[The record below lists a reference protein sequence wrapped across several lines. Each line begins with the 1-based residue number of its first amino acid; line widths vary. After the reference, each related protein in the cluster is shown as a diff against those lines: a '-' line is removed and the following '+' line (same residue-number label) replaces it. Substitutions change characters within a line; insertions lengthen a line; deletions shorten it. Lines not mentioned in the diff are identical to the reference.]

1 MQTQKSRIVNFA
13 IALLLMILPWP
24 HFAEGQQR
32 PKPLQLGILTFDV
45 PRFEP
50 FLEVFFQ
57 ELRRLG
63 YVEGQNIA
71 FEFRSAEDRVDRLPD
86 LAAELVRLSNVI
98 FASATG
104 AALAAKN
111 ATSKIPIVFTAVSY
125 PVGSGLVASLAR
137 PGGNITGLT
146 NLTTDLSAKRLEL
159 LKEAFPDVSPVAVL
173 SNPED
178 PISGPI
184 LQEVETAAR
193 ALAVKLQLFE
203 VRDPKEFDSALSRM
217 TRARAGSLLV
227 LTSQMFLRQRARI
240 VEVAAKHRLPTM
252 FWTAEFVAAGGLM
265 SYGTNTTD
273 LYRRAA
279 TYVDKI
285 LKGTKP
291 ADLPVEQP
299 TKFEF
304 VVNLKTAKQIGV
316 TIPRISSFSGG
327 QGDSIGDR
335 E

>member
-1 MQTQKSRIVNFA
+1 MQTRKSKIVSLA
-13 IALLLMILPWP
+13 IALFGMFLPWP
-24 HFAEGQQR
+24 HLTEAQQ
-32 PKPLQLGILTFDV
+32 PAKLPQLGILTFDV
-45 PRFEP
+45 PRSEP

-63 YVEGQNIA
+63 YVEGQNIV
-71 FEFRSAEDRVDRLPD
+71 FEFRNAEGSIDRLPT
-86 LAAELVRLSNVI
+86 LAAELVRLNVDVI
-98 FASATG
+98 LASATG

-111 ATSKIPIVFTAVSY
+111 ATPKIPIVFTAVSY

-159 LKEAFPDVSPVAVL
+159 LKEAFPDVSLVAVL
-173 SNPED
+173 SNPKD

-193 ALAVKLQLFE
+193 ALAVKIQIFE
-203 VRDPKEFDSALSRM
+203 VGDPKEFDSALSKM
-217 TRARAGSLLV
+217 SRARAGALLV

-240 VEVAAKHRLPTM
+240 VDIAAKHRLPTM
-252 FWTAEFVAAGGLM
+252 FWTTEFVDAGGLM
-265 SYGTNTTD
+265 SYGTNNPD

-299 TKFEF
+299 LKFELMI
-304 VVNLKTAKQIGV
+304 NLKTARQIGV
-316 TIPRISSFSGG
+316 TISPNVLARADKVI
-327 QGDSIGDR
+327 R
-335 E
+335 

>member
-1 MQTQKSRIVNFA
+1 MQTRKSKIVSLA
-13 IALLLMILPWP
+13 IALFGMFLPWP
-24 HFAEGQQR
+24 HLTEAQQ
-32 PKPLQLGILTFDV
+32 PAKLPQLGILTFDV
-45 PRFEP
+45 PRSEP

-63 YVEGQNIA
+63 YVEGQNIV
-71 FEFRSAEDRVDRLPD
+71 FEFRNAEGSIDRLPA
-86 LAAELVRLSNVI
+86 LAAELVRLNVDVI
-98 FASATG
+98 LASATG
-104 AALAAKN
+104 AALAVKN
-111 ATSKIPIVFTAVSY
+111 ATPKIPIVFTAVSY

-159 LKEAFPDVSPVAVL
+159 LKEAFPDVSLVAVL
-173 SNPED
+173 SNPKD

-193 ALAVKLQLFE
+193 ALAVKIQIFE
-203 VRDPKEFDSALSRM
+203 VGDPKEFDSALSKM
-217 TRARAGSLLV
+217 SRARAGALLV

-240 VEVAAKHRLPTM
+240 VDIAAKHRLPTM
-252 FWTAEFVAAGGLM
+252 FWTTEFVDAGGLM
-265 SYGTNTTD
+265 SYGTNNPD

-299 TKFEF
+299 LKFELMI
-304 VVNLKTAKQIGV
+304 NLKTARQIGV
-316 TIPRISSFSGG
+316 TISPNVLARADKVI
-327 QGDSIGDR
+327 R
-335 E
+335 

>member
-1 MQTQKSRIVNFA
+1 MQTRKSKIVSLA
-13 IALLLMILPWP
+13 IALFGMLLPWP
-24 HFAEGQQR
+24 HLTEAQQ
-32 PKPLQLGILTFDV
+32 PAKLPQLGILTFDV
-45 PRFEP
+45 PRSEP

-63 YVEGQNIA
+63 YVEGQNIV
-71 FEFRSAEDRVDRLPD
+71 FEFRNAEGSIDRLPA
-86 LAAELVRLSNVI
+86 LAAELVRLNVDVI
-98 FASATG
+98 LASATG

-111 ATSKIPIVFTAVSY
+111 ATPKIPIVFTAVSY

-159 LKEAFPDVSPVAVL
+159 LKEAFPDVSLVAVL
-173 SNPED
+173 SNPKD

-193 ALAVKLQLFE
+193 ALAVKIQIFE
-203 VRDPKEFDSALSRM
+203 VGDPKEFDSALSKM
-217 TRARAGSLLV
+217 SRARAGALLV

-240 VEVAAKHRLPTM
+240 VDIAAKHRLPTM
-252 FWTAEFVAAGGLM
+252 FWTTEFVDAGGLM
-265 SYGTNTTD
+265 SYGTNNPD

-299 TKFEF
+299 LKFELMI
-304 VVNLKTAKQIGV
+304 NLKTARQIGV
-316 TIPRISSFSGG
+316 TISPNVLARADKVI
-327 QGDSIGDR
+327 R
-335 E
+335 

>member
-1 MQTQKSRIVNFA
+1 M
-13 IALLLMILPWP
+13 LLPWSYL
-24 HFAEGQQR
+24 AEAQQP
-32 PKPLQLGILTFDV
+32 PKLPQLGILTFDV
-45 PRFEP
+45 PRSEP

-71 FEFRSAEDRVDRLPD
+71 FEFRSAEGRVDRLPD
-86 LAAELVRLSNVI
+86 LAAELVRLNVNVI
-98 FASATG
+98 LASATG

-159 LKEAFPDVSPVAVL
+159 LKEAFPNVSPVAVL
-173 SNPED
+173 SNPKD

-203 VRDPKEFDSALSRM
+203 VGDPKEFDSALSGM
-217 TRARAGSLLV
+217 TRARAGTDEPDVSQAESKNSRHCGKAPAADHV
-227 LTSQMFLRQRARI
+227 LGDGVRGGWRTDVLWDQRPGSVPPRRHIRRQDPQRHEAR
-240 VEVAAKHRLPTM
+240 
-252 FWTAEFVAAGGLM
+252 
-265 SYGTNTTD
+265 
-273 LYRRAA
+273 
-279 TYVDKI
+279 
-285 LKGTKP
+285 
-291 ADLPVEQP
+291 
-299 TKFEF
+299 
-304 VVNLKTAKQIGV
+304 
-316 TIPRISSFSGG
+316 
-327 QGDSIGDR
+327 
-335 E
+335 

>member
-1 MQTQKSRIVNFA
+1 LQTQNSKVVSLA

-24 HFAEGQQR
+24 NFAEAQL
-32 PKPLQLGILTFDV
+32 PAKLLQLGILTFDV
-45 PRFEP
+45 PRSEP

-71 FEFRSAEDRVDRLPD
+71 FEFRSAEGRVDRIPD
-86 LAAELVRLSNVI
+86 LAAELVRLNVNVI

-173 SNPED
+173 SNPKD

-193 ALAVKLQLFE
+193 AFAVKLQLFE
-203 VRDPKEFDSALSRM
+203 VGDPKEFDSALSRM

-240 VEVAAKHRLPTM
+240 VDIAAKHRLPTM

-304 VVNLKTAKQIGV
+304 VINLKTAKQIGV
-316 TIPRISSFSGG
+316 TIPPNVLVRADKVI
-327 QGDSIGDR
+327 R
-335 E
+335 

>member
-1 MQTQKSRIVNFA
+1 
-13 IALLLMILPWP
+13 MILPWP
-24 HFAEGQQR
+24 NFAEAQL
-32 PKPLQLGILTFDV
+32 PAKLFQLGILTFDV
-45 PRFEP
+45 PRSEP

-71 FEFRSAEDRVDRLPD
+71 FEFRSAEGRVDRLPD
-86 LAAELVRLSNVI
+86 LASELVRLNVNVI

-173 SNPED
+173 SNPKD

-203 VRDPKEFDSALSRM
+203 VRDPKEFDSALSGM
-217 TRARAGSLLV
+217 TRARAGNLLV

-240 VEVAAKHRLPTM
+240 VEIAAKHRLPTM

-285 LKGTKP
+285 LKARSP
-291 ADLPVEQP
+291 L
-299 TKFEF
+299 
-304 VVNLKTAKQIGV
+304 ISRWSS
-316 TIPRISSFSGG
+316 PRSLSL
-327 QGDSIGDR
+327 
-335 E
+335 

>member
-1 MQTQKSRIVNFA
+1 
-13 IALLLMILPWP
+13 MILPWP
-24 HFAEGQQR
+24 NFAEAQL
-32 PKPLQLGILTFDV
+32 PAKLFQLGILTFDV
-45 PRFEP
+45 PRSEP

-71 FEFRSAEDRVDRLPD
+71 FEFRSAEGRVDRLPD
-86 LAAELVRLSNVI
+86 LASELVRLNVNVI

-173 SNPED
+173 SNPKD

-184 LQEVETAAR
+184 LQEVEAAAR

-203 VRDPKEFDSALSRM
+203 VRDPKEFDSALSGM

-227 LTSQMFLRQRARI
+227 LTSQMFLRQRAKI
-240 VEVAAKHRLPTM
+240 VEIAAKHRLPTM

-265 SYGTNTTD
+265 SYGTNNTD

-304 VVNLKTAKQIGV
+304 VINLKTAKQIGV
-316 TIPRISSFSGG
+316 TIPPNVLVRA
-327 QGDSIGDR
+327 DR
-335 E
+335 VIR

>member
-1 MQTQKSRIVNFA
+1 VETQKSQIVSLA
-13 IALLLMILPWP
+13 IVLFVMLLPWSYL
-24 HFAEGQQR
+24 AEAQQP
-32 PKPLQLGILTFDV
+32 PKLPQLGILTFDV
-45 PRFEP
+45 PRSEP

-71 FEFRSAEDRVDRLPD
+71 FEFRSAEGRVDRLPD
-86 LAAELVRLSNVI
+86 LAAELVRLNVNVI
-98 FASATG
+98 LASATG

-159 LKEAFPDVSPVAVL
+159 LKEAFPNVSPVAVL
-173 SNPED
+173 SNPKD

-203 VRDPKEFDSALSRM
+203 VGDPKEFDSALSGM
-217 TRARAGSLLV
+217 TRARAGTLLV

-240 VEVAAKHRLPTM
+240 VDIAAKHRLPTM
-252 FWTAEFVAAGGLM
+252 FWAMEFVAAGGLM
-265 SYGTNTTD
+265 SYGTNVPD

-316 TIPRISSFSGG
+316 TIPPNVLVRADKVI
-327 QGDSIGDR
+327 R
-335 E
+335 